1 MKLVGST
8 SDARVKKRNYFPN
21 STLYNEVGWIN
32 VWLATLVWN
41 YFPNN
46 LILSMERRMLI
57 VKEEFKFEWFNK
69 WILFLYEFKL
79 NYIETY
85 NFQRRFYKWEDRFKN
100 SNVEMRILKKI
111 KQSESRVKLI
121 SKWQSFQT
129 FGRNK

>member
-1 MKLVGST
+1 
-8 SDARVKKRNYFPN
+8 
-21 STLYNEVGWIN
+21 
-32 VWLATLVWN
+32 
-41 YFPNN
+41 
-46 LILSMERRMLI
+46 MLI
-57 VKEEFKFEWFNK
+57 VKEEFKFEWFNE

-111 KQSESRVKLI
+111 KQSGSRVKRI